1 MSLERDGGWT
11 VDEPPDLTAL
21 SETEREQALTRFR
34 VLQPHLEG
42 RASLR
47 ALAQRQK
54 VTLRTLQRWLARY
67 RRSGLAGLAR
77 QRRADRG
84 RPRMDPEV
92 QRLIEG
98 LALQKTR
105 PSAAAIHRQIA
116 ELSAQHGWAVPSYD
130 CVYDVVRHLDP
141 AMVTLAHEGSKAYHQ
156 AYDLLY
162 RREANRPN
170 EIWQADHSPLNLW
183 LLDADGQPARPWL
196 TVIEDDY
203 SRCIAGYF
211 LTFAPPSA
219 LNTALAM
226 RQAIWRKGDP
236 RWRICGIPNVFYA
249 DHGSDFTSHHME
261 QVCADLKIRLIFST
275 VGMPRGRG
283 KVERFFQSVE
293 QLLLHRLPGYAPQGG
308 KSVTPPTMTLA
319 DFEVH
324 FLAFLLD
331 EYHPRPQRDLPETP
345 QARWETDGFLPR
357 MPESLA
363 QLDLLLLTVAKARR
377 VHRDGIHFQG
387 LRYIDPTLAAY
398 VGEAVVIRYD
408 PRDMAEIRIYHD
420 GTFLCRAICQE
431 LADRTVSLQE
441 IVRARD
447 RRRRALKKGIKDRT
461 DLIST
466 YLQVHQAAP
475 ESARTSVETPP
486 EAPPTRRLKLYEHE

>member
-1 MSLERDGGWT
+1 
-11 VDEPPDLTAL
+11 VDEPSDLTAL
-21 SETEREQALTRFR
+21 SETEREQALARFR
-34 VLQPHLEG
+34 LLQPHLEG
-42 RASLR
+42 RISLR
-47 ALAQRQK
+47 ALAQTQR

-67 RRSGLAGLAR
+67 RQAGLSGLAR
-77 QRRADRG
+77 QRRADRD
-84 RPRMDPEV
+84 RPRIDPEL

-105 PSAAAIHRQIA
+105 PSAAAIHRQIV
-116 ELSAQHGWAVPSYD
+116 ELTAQHGWAVPSYD
-130 CVYDVVRHLDP
+130 CVHDVVHRLDP
-141 AMVTLAHEGSKAYHQ
+141 AMVTLAHEGRKAYQQ

-162 RREANRPN
+162 RREASRPN
-170 EIWQADHSPLNLW
+170 DIWQADHSPLNLW

-203 SRCIAGYF
+203 SRGIAGYF
-211 LTFAPPSA
+211 ITFSPPNA
-219 LNTALAM
+219 FNTALTL
-226 RQAIWRKGDP
+226 RQAIWRKTDS
-236 RWRICGIPNVFYA
+236 RWRLCGIPGIFYT
-249 DHGSDFTSHHME
+249 DHGSDFTSNHIE
-261 QVCADLKIRLIFST
+261 QVCADLKMQLIFSS

-283 KVERFFQSVE
+283 KVERFFQTVE
-293 QLLLHRLPGYAPQGG
+293 QLLLHRLPGYAPEGG
-308 KSVTPPTMTLA
+308 KSVTPPALTLA
-319 DFEVH
+319 DFEAY

-331 EYHPRPQRDLPETP
+331 EYHPRRQRDLPEAP

-420 GTFLCRAICQE
+420 DTFLCRAICQE

-461 DLIST
+461 ELIST

-475 ESARTSVETPP
+475 ESARLSVQTPP
-486 EAPPTRRLKLYEHE
+486 ETPSARRLKLYEHE